1 MKSGC
6 PGQVEFS
13 AVLGIQVTFRSH
25 LPEGQ
30 TKFAWGRGNLKA
42 VRLKWQAALFKF
54 FIKPCDFIL

>member
-25 LPEGQ
+25 LPEG
-30 TKFAWGRGNLKA
+30 KLKGSGKLNLPGA
-42 VRLKWQAALFKF
+42 GE
-54 FIKPCDFIL
+54 I

>member
-13 AVLGIQVTFRSH
+13 AVLGIQVTFRFH
-25 LPEGQ
+25 LPEGQAKGLRQ

-42 VRLKWQAALFKF
+42 VRLKMVSCIIQVFY
-54 FIKPCDFIL
+54 

>member
-25 LPEGQ
+25 LPEGKLLKGLRQ

-42 VRLKWQAALFKF
+42 VRLKMASCIIQVFY
-54 FIKPCDFIL
+54 